1 MRVSLARITSALNEG
16 AQLGRTKWKGPKR
29 KSDEVELPAASDPT
43 IRNEILLSLPHKEY
57 NQVFRRLEFIPLPT
71 ATVLHRPCEI
81 IKFAYFIN
89 SGLASILIVMADGK
103 SVEVGLTGK
112 EGFVGLPLIVAL
124 KTGPT
129 LVNMQVQGS
138 GYRVDAKDFVELL
151 GVCPALRNSLQRY
164 SQQLAMQAAQV
175 AACNRIHE
183 VDQRLARWLLM
194 SQDRLGGNLIPLT
207 QEFLAHML
215 GTRRASVTEA
225 AGRLQKTGMIT
236 YRRGQV
242 LVENRDKLEAA
253 ACECYGAMIRQSRSW
268 QGETK

>member
-1 MRVSLARITSALNEG
+1 MGSPMASRPATVPFTATNTR
-16 AQLGRTKWKGPKR
+16 
-29 KSDEVELPAASDPT
+29 ELPSVSAGNEVKATGLIPAA
-43 IRNEILLSLPHKEY
+43 RNSA
-57 NQVFRRLEFIPLPT
+57 PLPT
-71 ATVLHRPCEI
+71 ATVLHQPSEI

-89 SGLASILIVMADGK
+89 SGLASILIVMANGK

-112 EGFVGLPLIVAL
+112 EGFVGLPLLVAL
-124 KTGPT
+124 RSGPT
-129 LVNMQVQGS
+129 RAVMQVQGS
-138 GYRVDAKDFVELL
+138 GYRLDTKDLIELL
-151 GVCPALRNSLQRY
+151 GLCPVLKNALQRY

-183 VDQRLARWLLM
+183 VDKRLARWLLM

-225 AGRLQKTGMIT
+225 AGRLQKIGLIT

-242 LVENRDKLEAA
+242 VVQNRDKLEAA
-253 ACECYGAMIRQSRSW
+253 TCECYGAMVRQLENW
-268 QGETK
+268 QGESK